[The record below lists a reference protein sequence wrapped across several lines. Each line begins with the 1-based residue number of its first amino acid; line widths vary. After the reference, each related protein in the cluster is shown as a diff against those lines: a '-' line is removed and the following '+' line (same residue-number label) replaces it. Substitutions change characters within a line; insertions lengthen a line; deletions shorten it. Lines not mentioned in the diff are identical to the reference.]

1 MRYQCREALRGDRG
15 SGVVLTMIAASMV
28 LALGLGLVA
37 VSATERAI
45 AGNHHAGVQAL
56 YAAEALAEY
65 VVAELRSDASWNPAL
80 SGERHSA
87 FLEPTSQP
95 MAPWNAVVDLSAMT
109 GLVQSQSDALWS
121 AGFDTPQWRLFAAG
135 AFQALTG
142 LENSGSFF
150 LAAWV
155 ADDAADSDAAPGI
168 DSNGIVMVRSESRGL
183 GGLRR
188 GLLIV
193 LRRGGEPA
201 TEVVS
206 WREIR

>member
-1 MRYQCREALRGDRG
+1 MRHRCFDSPLADQG
-15 SGVVLTMIAASMV
+15 SGALLAMIAASSV

-37 VSATERAI
+37 VSVTERAI

-65 VVAELRSDASWNPAL
+65 VVAELRSDASWSPAL

-87 FLEPTSQP
+87 LFEPSTV
-95 MAPWNAVVDLSAMT
+95 APWNAPLDLSAMT
-109 GLVQSQSDALWS
+109 TVVQQETNVFWS
-121 AGFDTPQWRLFAAG
+121 AGLDTPQWRVFAAG
-135 AFQALTG
+135 TFETLTG
-142 LENSGSFF
+142 LANASGVF

-155 ADDAADSDAAPGI
+155 ADDAADGDANPGV
-168 DSNGIVMVRSESRGL
+168 DTNGIVMVRADSLGF

-188 GLLIV
+188 SVVVV
-193 LRRGGEPA
+193 LRRGDDPP

-206 WREIR
+206 WRELR